1 MEAKSLGYSTKNI
14 PLSKKDLYLK
24 ELINKTEHFLHRI
37 RWRVHYFLKNNTE
50 ETETENF
57 GFRTLNTTPKNQ
69 VFYNFEN
76 DLYEMIRK
84 IEFEPVRTEFQ
95 RKLSEEYDLLN
106 VPTKFLYLQTKL
118 EIFIVQIIKN
128 MINY

>member
-14 PLSKKDLYLK
+14 PLSNKDLYLK
-24 ELINKTEHFLHRI
+24 ELIDKTEHFLHRN

-118 EIFIVQIIKN
+118 EIFIV
-128 MINY
+128 

>member
-14 PLSKKDLYLK
+14 PLSNKDLYLK
-24 ELINKTEHFLHRI
+24 ELIDKTEHFLHRI

-84 IEFEPVRTEFQ
+84 IEFEPVRTKFQ

-118 EIFIVQIIKN
+118 EIFIV
-128 MINY
+128 

>member
-14 PLSKKDLYLK
+14 PLSNKDLYLK
-24 ELINKTEHFLHRI
+24 ELIDKTEHFLHRI

-118 EIFIVQIIKN
+118 EIFIV
-128 MINY
+128 